1 MESNN
6 EKLNQMKTNVN
17 FENLKSVYFLKKIFE
32 YMKTNKYLTIVKYN
46 KKLQKRLNLNIND
59 FKDYSQL
66 YSPIEIELNIVNNK
80 YHNKQFINIFDD
92 FNLKYYHIYFD
103 DSNEEI
109 KRTKMNDYTEAKVIK
124 IIIDYQIKSFK
135 SLFSSCNCIRE
146 IHFKKFFRINITN
159 MEAMFYGCSSL
170 RVLNLS
176 NFNTHNV
183 TNMNLMFAYCSL
195 LKELNLSNFNTNK
208 VTNMCG
214 MFQECSSLRELN
226 VSNFNT
232 NNVTNMS
239 GMFWGCSLLKELNL
253 SNFDTTKVTDMRYM
267 FSDCTSLRELNVSN
281 FNTNNVIY
289 NSNMFDRCS
298 KKLIKIGL
306 I

>member
-6 EKLNQMKTNVN
+6 GKLNQIKKNVN
-17 FENLKSVYFLKKIFE
+17 LDNLKSDYFLKKIFE
-32 YMKTNKYLTIVKYN
+32 YMKTNKYLSIVKYN

-59 FKDYSQL
+59 FKDYCQL
-66 YSPIEIELNIVNNK
+66 YSPIEIELKIVNNK
-80 YHNKQFINIFDD
+80 YHNKQFINIFDE
-92 FNLKYYHIYFD
+92 NLKYCHIYFD
-103 DSNEEI
+103 DSKEEI
-109 KRTKMNDYTEAKVIK
+109 KRPYMNDYTEAKVIK
-124 IIIDYQIKSFK
+124 IIIDYQIKSF
-135 SLFSSCNCIRE
+135 SCLFGYCNCIRE

-176 NFNTHNV
+176 NFNT
-183 TNMNLMFAYCSL
+183 
-195 LKELNLSNFNTNK
+195 NK
-208 VTNMCG
+208 VINMCG

-253 SNFDTTKVTDMRYM
+253 SNFDTIKVTDMRYM

-289 NSNMFDRCS
+289 NSHMFDRCS